1 MGTIIQKEAFTMQQ
15 LNQNG
20 LEMFIGN
27 LNNLYIELLIEDA
40 LRENQKKEYQQLIEE
55 SLITRNEQD
64 FLLYT
69 TALKELEA
77 M

>member
-1 MGTIIQKEAFTMQQ
+1 MQQ

-40 LRENQKKEYQQLIEE
+40 LRENQKRKYEQLIEE
-55 SLITRNEQD
+55 ALLDHNETA
-64 FLLYT
+64 FNEYT
-69 TALKELEA
+69 TALKQLEA
-77 M
+77 I

>member
-1 MGTIIQKEAFTMQQ
+1 MQQ

-27 LNNLYIELLIEDA
+27 LNNLHIELLIEDA
-40 LRENQKKEYQQLIEE
+40 IRENQKKEYQQLIEE
-55 SLITRNEQD
+55 SLIKRNEQD

>member
-1 MGTIIQKEAFTMQQ
+1 MQQ

-40 LRENQKKEYQQLIEE
+40 MRENQKREYQQLIEE
-55 SLITRNEQD
+55 SLLKHNEQD

-69 TALKELEA
+69 TALKKLEA
-77 M
+77 I

>member
-1 MGTIIQKEAFTMQQ
+1 MQQ

-40 LRENQKKEYQQLIEE
+40 IRENQKKEYQQLIEE
-55 SLITRNEQD
+55 SLIKRNEQD

>member
-1 MGTIIQKEAFTMQQ
+1 MQQ

-40 LRENQKKEYQQLIEE
+40 MRENQKREYQQLIEE
-55 SLITRNEQD
+55 SLLNHNEQD

-69 TALKELEA
+69 TALKKLEA
-77 M
+77 I